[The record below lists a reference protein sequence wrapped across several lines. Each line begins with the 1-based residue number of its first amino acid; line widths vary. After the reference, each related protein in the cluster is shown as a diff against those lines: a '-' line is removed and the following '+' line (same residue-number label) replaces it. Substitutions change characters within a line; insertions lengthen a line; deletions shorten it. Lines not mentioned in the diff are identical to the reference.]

1 MNIFLL
7 ILPFIALSGEPGA
20 AFVKNGYATMEDC
33 KAAAEEKVQQAKRQ
47 VRQVKAV
54 CVPMEMQLDAEEGG
68 NNSFRPNNG
77 AAVGDNT

>member
-47 VRQVKAV
+47 VLQVKAV
-54 CVPMEMQLDAEEGG
+54 CVPMEIRLENDG
-68 NNSFRPNNG
+68 FKPNNG
-77 AAVGDNT
+77 PATGDNT